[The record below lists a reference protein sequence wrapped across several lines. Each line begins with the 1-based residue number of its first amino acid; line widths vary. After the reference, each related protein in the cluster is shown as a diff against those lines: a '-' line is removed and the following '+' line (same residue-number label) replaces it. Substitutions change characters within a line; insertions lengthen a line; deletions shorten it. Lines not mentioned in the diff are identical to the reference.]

1 MDFIEKLANL
11 SKTLRNKI
19 QQLKNYEKEVDILLV
34 ADSVKIII
42 VTNWQMKELYDE
54 ICNDEKEMEDLIF
67 DCIEVFFHSIYFIV
81 QFYDVELPELENYR
95 QSLKEMRSSVLLSI
109 LYSFLQS
116 RQIWSRIQ
124 KKISSKRLISE
135 INQLLERFAFF
146 F

>member
-1 MDFIEKLANL
+1 
-11 SKTLRNKI
+11 
-19 QQLKNYEKEVDILLV
+19 
-34 ADSVKIII
+34 
-42 VTNWQMKELYDE
+42 MKELYDE

-95 QSLKEMRSSVLLSI
+95 QSLKEMRSSVLQSI
-109 LYSFLQS
+109 MDSFLQS

-135 INQLLERFAFF
+135 RNQLLERFALFY
-146 F
+146 

>member
-19 QQLKNYEKEVDILLV
+19 QQLKNYEKEVDILQV

-42 VTNWQMKELYDE
+42 VTNWQMKELYDQ

-67 DCIEVFFHSIYFIV
+67 DCIEVFFHSIYIRV

-95 QSLKEMRSSVLLSI
+95 QSLKEMRSSVLQSI
-109 LYSFLQS
+109 LNSFLQS

-135 INQLLERFAFF
+135 RNQLLERFALFY
-146 F
+146 